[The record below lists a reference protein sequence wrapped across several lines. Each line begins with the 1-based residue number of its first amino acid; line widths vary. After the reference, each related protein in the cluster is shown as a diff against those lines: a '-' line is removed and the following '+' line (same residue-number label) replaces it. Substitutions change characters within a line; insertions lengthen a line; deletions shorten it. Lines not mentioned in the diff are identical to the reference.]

1 MEVIETIE
9 LPVPQPYDADGVFAF
24 LAARAV
30 DRVELVER
38 SDATSRYVRTLAL
51 PGGPGLID
59 VVHDGEVLPV
69 TVHAAAAA
77 DVAPAVRLVSAL
89 FDLDHD
95 AAAADSLLA
104 DDPSLADVVARNP
117 GIRVPGGLDPHEL
130 VVRALVGQQISVA
143 AARTHLGRL
152 AQFCGTPC
160 PTQVSGVDRLFPSA
174 ASIAASVP
182 VPPPGQ
188 EPLDPNRPMRLP
200 RRSIGDLVSTAAV
213 LADGSLRV
221 AADMEASELR
231 AALIA
236 RPGIGEWTAAYLAM
250 RVLHDPDAWLTGDVA
265 LVAGARRLGIIDD
278 SIPTAKA
285 HRPLAEHASRWSPYR
300 SYAAM
305 HLWRVAAQG

>member
-30 DRVELVER
+30 DGVELVER
-38 SDATSRYVRTLAL
+38 SEATFRYVRTLAL

-59 VVHDGEVLPV
+59 VVHDGDVLRV
-69 TVHAAAAA
+69 TVHAAASA
-77 DVAPAVRLVSAL
+77 DVTPAVRLVIAL

-95 AAAADSLLA
+95 AVVADLLLA
-104 DDPSLADVVARNP
+104 DDPALAKLVATTP
-117 GIRVPGGLDPHEL
+117 GVCVPGAVDPHEL

-160 PTQVSGVDRLFPSA
+160 PTTVDGVDRLFPSA
-174 ASIAASVP
+174 ASIAASVT
-182 VPPPGQ
+182 VPPPGK
-188 EPLDPNRPMRLP
+188 EPLDPNRPLRLP
-200 RRSIGDLVSTAAV
+200 RRSIGNLVSTTAA
-213 LADGSLRV
+213 LADGSLQV
-221 AADMEASELR
+221 ATDMEASELH

-250 RVLHDPDAWLTGDVA
+250 RVLHDSDAWLTGDVA

-300 SYAAM
+300 AYAAM
-305 HLWRVAAQG
+305 HLWRIAAQG